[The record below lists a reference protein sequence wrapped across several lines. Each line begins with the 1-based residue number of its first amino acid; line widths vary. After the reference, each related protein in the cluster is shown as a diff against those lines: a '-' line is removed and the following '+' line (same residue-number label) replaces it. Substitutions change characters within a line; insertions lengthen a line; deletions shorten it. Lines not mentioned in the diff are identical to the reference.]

1 MADDRLTAI
10 VKTETPRVRARLIRE
25 LRDFDLAEDSL
36 QEALL
41 RAVKSWPVD
50 GIPESPAA
58 WLTTVAKRCA
68 IDVLRREQVHHRAV
82 GLLSAGEEDRDE
94 LDVFNDDLM
103 RLIFTCC
110 HPSLNLEAQIAL
122 TLRTVVDMS
131 LAQVARAFLVSEKT
145 MEQRLVRAK
154 RKIKQAGIPYTVPG
168 SRDLPRRLQG
178 VLTVFYLVFN
188 EGYSATAG
196 DALIRFELCQIAI
209 QMTRQLNRLV
219 RGRAEALGLLS
230 LMLLQHSRSTARVDA
245 AGKLVLLE
253 DQDRRLWDR
262 GAITEGTM
270 LLEKALLARQA
281 PGPFQLQGAI
291 AAVHANAATPAATDW
306 QEIRALYDGL
316 LKFQDTPVV
325 RLNRAVA
332 IGMADGADAGLEVL
346 ELMNASRDDASSS
359 LSQRKSRVV
368 VAQRSQRRGV

>member
-131 LAQVARAFLVSEKT
+131 LAQVPRAFLVSEKT